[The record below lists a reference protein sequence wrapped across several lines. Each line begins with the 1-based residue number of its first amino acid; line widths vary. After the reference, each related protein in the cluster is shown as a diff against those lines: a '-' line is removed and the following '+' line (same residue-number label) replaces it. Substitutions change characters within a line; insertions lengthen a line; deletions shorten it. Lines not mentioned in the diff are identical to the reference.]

1 MERGDP
7 WSDFWGFQDWTDRQ
21 RQQRQGRWPSM
32 GRWTPQ
38 LDVVEGENDYRIR
51 LSIPGVRPDD
61 VQVTVEQNVVTVS
74 GELRHDEPEQGSRYL
89 HQEHD
94 AGRFSRSVS
103 LPAGVDAERA
113 SARFADGV
121 LTITLPKQ
129 EAARRRTIP
138 IQGAGQAG
146 QPGQIV
152 QGEARGAPPT
162 S

>member
-1 MERGDP
+1 MDRWDP
-7 WSDFWGFQDWTDRQ
+7 FRDLREMQQAMDRLW
-21 RQQRQGRWPSM
+21 RAGAPSEEA
-32 GRWTPQ
+32 GAWAPR
-38 LDVVEGENDYRIR
+38 LDVIEAPQEYRVR
-51 LSIPGVRPDD
+51 LALPGVKPED
-61 VQVTVEQNVVTVS
+61 VQIHAEQTMLTVS
-74 GELRHDEPEQGSRYL
+74 GEVRPEAPPSGGRYL

-138 IQGAGQAG
+138 IQGAGRAG
-146 QPGQIV
+146 EPGQIV